1 MIKVFSAFELAGV
14 LYRGWWLSFNGQLN
28 ARRLNLKPSLKMINK
43 NFLFLAVLF
52 AGASALF
59 TACKKSGDP
68 SVASTFTWQYGGTSF
83 TATTTK
89 ANLYSRGGGPVI
101 TSGMSSSGQTSGT
114 GLSIKVE
121 SLAAGTYNFG
131 VNTPNMVTYTN
142 AGCVTLYSN
151 AGTLQITQSAATR
164 VSGTFSGTVLD
175 VNQVPVP
182 LTISFQNIPVE
193 D

>member
-1 MIKVFSAFELAGV
+1 
-14 LYRGWWLSFNGQLN
+14 
-28 ARRLNLKPSLKMINK
+28 MINK
-43 NFLFLAVLF
+43 NFLFLVVLF

-101 TSGMSSSGQTSGT
+101 TGGMGSSGQTSGT

-142 AGCVTLYSN
+142 AGGVTLYSN